1 MVWVKLLKLLENFN
15 AYLTTISYRYECWR
29 KLKII
34 DKMIYG
40 EIKASN
46 KEVLSI
52 FTISNQHLGITII
65 SSSTTIEKVSDDIT

>member
-1 MVWVKLLKLLENFN
+1 
-15 AYLTTISYRYECWR
+15 
-29 KLKII
+29 
-34 DKMIYG
+34 MIYG